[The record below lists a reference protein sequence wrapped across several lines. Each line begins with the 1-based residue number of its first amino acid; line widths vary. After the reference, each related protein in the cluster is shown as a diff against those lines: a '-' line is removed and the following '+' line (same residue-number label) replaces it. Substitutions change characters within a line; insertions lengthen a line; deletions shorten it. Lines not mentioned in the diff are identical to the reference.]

1 MAWGGAR
8 LAWGG
13 PGAVVAERL
22 GMGFV
27 DTNPVRKRGT
37 RVQRSGVRRQR
48 PQDIRRRGRAGGGR
62 TMANGLG
69 SASRGRSSHVVA
81 VGHVGQV
88 QAQGRGRR
96 LGVPREASM
105 GRPMDACMGQ
115 RALADPASM
124 GSRLAERVEG
134 HPIVGRIFPNGG
146 RWKPGAAGKDRV
158 GQKTVETPTHLVRR
172 PMANVAV
179 GPLDNHRTLHLRLDV
194 EKAEKASR
202 RRAKVRLD

>member
-1 MAWGGAR
+1 MAWGGPR
-8 LAWGG
+8 LARGG

-27 DTNPVRKRGT
+27 DPNPVRKRGAW
-37 RVQRSGVRRQR
+37 VQRSGVRRQHS
-48 PQDIRRRGRAGGGR
+48 QDVRRRERAGRGR

-69 SASRGRSSHVVA
+69 SASRGRSALVVA
-81 VGHVGQV
+81 VGYVSQI
-88 QAQGRGRR
+88 QAQSRGRR

-105 GRPMDACMGQ
+105 GRPMDAPLGQ

-134 HPIVGRIFPNGG
+134 HPIVGRIFPDGG
-146 RWKPGAAGKDRV
+146 RRKPGASGKDCV
-158 GQKTVETPTHLVRR
+158 GQKIVETPTHLVRC

-179 GPLDNHRTLHLRLDV
+179 GPLDNHRTLHLRLEV